1 MTPVA
6 LYARYSTDKQD
17 ARSIDD
23 QIRRCRDYAA
33 RQGYEI
39 VAEWADA
46 AISGAHT
53 ERAEL
58 QRMLAAATA
67 TRRSPFQSVIV
78 DDLSRL
84 SRDMGDTLT
93 LVFRDLAGA
102 GVSVIDASTGIA
114 SDSSAGR
121 MMFGMSAIVNDQ
133 FLQMVKH
140 ETHRGLQ
147 GRAIAGFSTGG
158 SLYGYATHVEPNPSD
173 PEHPRKVW
181 AIDEAEATIVRR
193 IFRMHDEGA
202 RSYRAIADE
211 LNREGV
217 PPPRNNGRGGKHGGG
232 WTHTTVRA
240 ILGNAKYA
248 GRWTWNATKW
258 VRVPGKR
265 ARRQHERPAAEHV
278 VREYPELAIIDAE
291 TWGRTRDRLAR
302 ETRGSG
308 RTVRAAQTVY
318 LVSGL
323 LRCGD
328 CGGPMSVC
336 GSKTKAGVR
345 YVQFGCTAH
354 SSRGGA
360 ICPNATTI
368 SERRI
373 TGALLAALR
382 EVLAGPDVAEA
393 FARAFERRVAERSRA
408 TETSGLERELR
419 EVETRIRNVTETLA
433 KLGYSDA
440 LAEQLQLEETR
451 LRALKK
457 TRAAETRAAA
467 PRALPDHAALGAA
480 LGRFVD
486 LVASEAPERA
496 RAALARAMSPL
507 TLTPKI
513 ESPDHYLEVVGTL
526 DLAVIASG
534 SSGGRI

>member
-6 LYARYSTDKQD
+6 IYARYSTDKQD
-17 ARSIDD
+17 ARSIED
-23 QIRRCRDYAA
+23 QIRRCRDYAV
-33 RQGYEI
+33 RQGHEI
-39 VAEWADA
+39 VEEFTDA

-53 ERAEL
+53 DRAGL
-58 QRMLAAATA
+58 QRMLTAATA
-67 TRRSPFQSVIV
+67 TRRPPFQSVIV

-84 SRDMGDTLT
+84 SRDMGDTLA
-93 LVFRDLAGA
+93 LVFRDLAGG
-102 GVSVIDASTGIA
+102 GVRVIDASTGIA

-158 SLYGYATHVEPNPSD
+158 SLYGYATHTEPNPSD
-173 PEHPRKVW
+173 PEHPRKLW
-181 AIDEAEATIVRR
+181 AIDDGEAAIVRR
-193 IFRMHDEGA
+193 IYRMHDEGA
-202 RSYRAIADE
+202 RSYRSIADE
-211 LNREGV
+211 FNREGV
-217 PPPRNNGRGGKHGGG
+217 SPPRNNGRGGKHGGG

-240 ILGNAKYA
+240 ILGNEKYI
-248 GRWTWNATKW
+248 GRWTWNASKW
-258 VRVPGKR
+258 IRVPGKR
-265 ARRQHERPAAEHV
+265 ARRRQIREASDHV

-291 TWGRTRDRLAR
+291 TWARVRARAAR

-323 LRCGD
+323 LRCGP

-336 GSKTKAGVR
+336 GSKMKAGVR

-360 ICPNATTI
+360 ICDNATTI

-373 TGALLAALR
+373 TGALVAALR
-382 EVLAGPDVAEA
+382 EALAGPEAAEA
-393 FARAFERRVAERSRA
+393 FACAFERRAAERARA
-408 TETSGLERELR
+408 AETSGLERELR
-419 EVETRIRNVTETLA
+419 AAETRVANA
-433 KLGYSDA
+433 
-440 LAEQLQLEETR
+440 TR
-451 LRALKK
+451 LMVEMPDDLDIRRQREADQAEVRRLR
-457 TRAAETRAAA
+457 TAIAAETRAAA
-467 PRALPDHAALGAA
+467 PRAVPDHGALGAA
-480 LGRFVD
+480 LGRFVE
-486 LVASEAPERA
+486 LVATEAPERA
-496 RAALARAMSPL
+496 RAALARVMSPL
-507 TLTPKI
+507 VLTPKI
-513 ESPDHYLEVVGTL
+513 QGPDAYLEAVGTL